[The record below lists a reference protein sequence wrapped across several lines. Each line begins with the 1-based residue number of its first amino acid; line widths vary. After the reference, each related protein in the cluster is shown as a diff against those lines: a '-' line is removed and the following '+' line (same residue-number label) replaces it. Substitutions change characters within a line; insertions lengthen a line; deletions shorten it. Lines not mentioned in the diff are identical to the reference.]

1 MNYRKAE
8 VLAKFFSSV
17 FTQEPQGDLPEF
29 KPRNITF
36 PFEDIIVNSQL
47 VEKLLSNL
55 NENKS
60 QGPDNMNPRVLK
72 ELRKNISEPVAD
84 LFNKS
89 LSDGKLPQAWKE
101 ANITA
106 IFKKGAKSDPGN
118 YRPVSLTSII
128 VKTLEKLVRDSIV
141 KHMDK
146 NDLLSSKQF
155 GFISGRSTQLQ
166 LLTVLEEW
174 TDIIDKGGQ
183 LDVIYMDFM
192 KAFDKVPHQRLLKK
206 LTGYGISQKI
216 VKWIEDFLSNRCQR
230 VIVKGKSSKT
240 YPVISGIPQGSVL
253 GPILFVIYINDL
265 PEITASQSPLFADD
279 TKLYRQINSNDDVQ
293 ILQNDLDKLQIW
305 SNTWLLKFHPKKCKV
320 LSIKSSEKR
329 QYYMS
334 GPGEEKFQ
342 LENITCEKDIGVM
355 IDEDLNFKKHIQ
367 LSVNKANSIVGLIRR
382 SFVYLD
388 ESMFTLLFK
397 ALVRPHLEYAASVWN
412 PFRINDID
420 LIENVQRRA
429 TKLIPGLKTLSYS
442 ERLERLNLPTLSH
455 RRTRGDVINVFKIMN
470 NIYDSRVTKNFFQMD
485 NNNRTRGHSQ
495 KIFKKRCRR
504 DARKHFFS
512 YRIVDLWNSLPQHVI
527 NAETVYQFEILLD
540 NYWKNN
546 RFIYKEQ

>member
-1 MNYRKAE
+1 
-8 VLAKFFSSV
+8 
-17 FTQEPQGDLPEF
+17 
-29 KPRNITF
+29 
-36 PFEDIIVNSQL
+36 
-47 VEKLLSNL
+47 
-55 NENKS
+55 
-60 QGPDNMNPRVLK
+60 
-72 ELRKNISEPVAD
+72 
-84 LFNKS
+84 
-89 LSDGKLPQAWKE
+89 
-101 ANITA
+101 
-106 IFKKGAKSDPGN
+106 
-118 YRPVSLTSII
+118 
-128 VKTLEKLVRDSIV
+128 
-141 KHMDK
+141 
-146 NDLLSSKQF
+146 
-155 GFISGRSTQLQ
+155 
-166 LLTVLEEW
+166 
-174 TDIIDKGGQ
+174 
-183 LDVIYMDFM
+183 M

-206 LTGYGISQKI
+206 LTGYGISQKT

-230 VIVKGKSSKT
+230 VIVKGRSSKT

-253 GPILFVIYINDL
+253 GPTLFVIYINDL

-279 TKLYRQINSNDDVQ
+279 TKLYRQINSNDDVK

-329 QYYMS
+329 KYYMS
-334 GPGEEKFQ
+334 GTGEERIQ

-412 PFRINDID
+412 PFKINDID

-429 TKLIPGLKTLSYS
+429 TKLIPGLKALSYS

-455 RRTRGDVINVFKIMN
+455 RRTRGDIINVFKIIN
-470 NIYDSRVTKNFFQMD
+470 NIFDSRVTQNFFQMD
-485 NNNRTRGHSQ
+485 NTNRTRGHSQ
-495 KIFKKRCRR
+495 KIYKKRCRL
-504 DARKHFFS
+504 DAKKHFFS
-512 YRIVDLWNSLPQHVI
+512 YRVVDLWNSLPQHVI
-527 NAETVYQFEILLD
+527 NAETVYRFEIQLD
-540 NYWKNN
+540 TYWKNN